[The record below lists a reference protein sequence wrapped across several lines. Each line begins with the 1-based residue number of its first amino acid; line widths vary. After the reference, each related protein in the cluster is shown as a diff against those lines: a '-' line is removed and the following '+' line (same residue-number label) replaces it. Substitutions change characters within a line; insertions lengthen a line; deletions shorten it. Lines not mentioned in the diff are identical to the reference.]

1 MPTSRRPERLVVD
14 ANPILSALLGGR
26 ARRVFFDAGIAE
38 FAVPDAVLQE
48 VRDHLPQVAQQVG
61 GERAFLEYALE
72 LLPLTRYLAGTY
84 RRMIGEA
91 RRRVGQRDPDD
102 VDVLALAL
110 QLGMPVWTNN
120 RDFEGTG
127 IEYFTTAR
135 LLALFFGPSG

>member
-1 MPTSRRPERLVVD
+1 MPE
-14 ANPILSALLGGR
+14 
-26 ARRVFFDAGIAE
+26 
-38 FAVPDAVLQE
+38 AVLQE

-72 LLPLTRYLAGTY
+72 LLPLTRYPAGTY

-110 QLGMPVWTNN
+110 QLRLPLWTND

-127 IEYFTTAR
+127 TEYFTTAR